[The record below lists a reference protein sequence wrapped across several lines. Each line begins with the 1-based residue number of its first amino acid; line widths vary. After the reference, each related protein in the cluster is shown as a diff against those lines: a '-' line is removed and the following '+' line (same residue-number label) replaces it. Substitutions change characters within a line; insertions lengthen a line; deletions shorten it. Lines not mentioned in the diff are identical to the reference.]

1 MMTKSDTIAEIM
13 TLNPTVGAVFLAD
26 FSNEDLLRYLQR
38 LRSLLSMN
46 ATVVG
51 RRDNDRM
58 RPSPFA
64 PKTAAV
70 V

>member
-26 FSNEDLLRYLQR
+26 FSNEDLLHYLQR
-38 LRSLLSMN
+38 LRSLSSMS
-46 ATVVG
+46 ATAVG
-51 RRDNDRM
+51 RRDNDRL

-64 PKTAAV
+64 ATTAAAV
-70 V
+70 

>member
-26 FSNEDLLRYLQR
+26 FSSEDLRHYLQR
-38 LRSLLSMN
+38 LRSLSSMN
-46 ATVVG
+46 ATSVG
-51 RRDNDRM
+51 RGDNDRL

-64 PKTAAV
+64 TTTAAAV
-70 V
+70 

>member
-26 FSNEDLLRYLQR
+26 FSSEDLLHYLQR
-38 LRSLLSMN
+38 LRGLSSMSVT
-46 ATVVG
+46 AVG
-51 RRDNDRM
+51 RRDKDRL

-64 PKTAAV
+64 TTTAAAV
-70 V
+70 